1 MIGHDKP
8 YTVGEPHNMSMSM
21 PQPQPRIVAVT
32 VNPSRIDVSPDSLR
46 VTRDTEVAWRI
57 DLEKFPANSTVSIHV
72 EFPITSPFKRNGF
85 AATVRT
91 DSAGNADAT
100 VSAGEAKNKGRH
112 KYDVEI
118 VSNGRKLKVDPWIEV
133 D

>member
-1 MIGHDKP
+1 
-8 YTVGEPHNMSMSM
+8 MSMSM
-21 PQPQPRIVAVT
+21 PQPHPRIVAVE
-32 VNPSRIDVSPDSLR
+32 VSPSRIDVSPESLR
-46 VTRDTEVAWRI
+46 VSRDTEVVWRI
-57 DLEKFPANSTVSIHV
+57 DIERFPANSTVSIHV
-72 EFPITSPFKRNGF
+72 KFPLTSPFKRNGF
-85 AATVRT
+85 AATART

-100 VSAGEAKNKGRH
+100 VSAGEAKNKGLH